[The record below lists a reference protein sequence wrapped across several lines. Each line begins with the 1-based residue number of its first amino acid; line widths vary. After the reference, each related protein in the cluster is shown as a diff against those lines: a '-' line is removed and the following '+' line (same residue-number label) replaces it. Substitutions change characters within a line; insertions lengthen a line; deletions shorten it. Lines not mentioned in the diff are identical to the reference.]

1 MIVGVQM
8 KAFDTLAYS
17 FDMLVIN
24 LNNGETMYYKQFN
37 ERIDFLAYSKLID
50 TVVIKVQE

>member
-1 MIVGVQM
+1 MIMWLMYVGV
-8 KAFDTLAYS
+8 L
-17 FDMLVIN
+17 
-24 LNNGETMYYKQFN
+24 ETSKVN